1 MRAISKNNS
10 ECLVGMGCPER
21 YWEIWVK
28 KSLGFGENIFPPKHS
43 NLAVYIR
50 QVISVCFGFLI
61 CEVGPIIVAASESI
75 EDSMR

>member
-1 MRAISKNNS
+1 M
-10 ECLVGMGCPER
+10 
-21 YWEIWVK
+21 K